1 MTKIIPR
8 NQEVELPEDRLI
20 VSKTDV
26 KGRLLYANRPFME
39 ISGFVEAELLGM
51 PHNIIRHPDMPRS
64 IFQLLWKTL
73 QKGDE
78 FNGYVKNICKNGSFY
93 WVLANVSP
101 DYDDQNKLRG
111 YYSVRRKPSAYGISI
126 ISKIYE
132 KMCKTESAAASPK
145 VGMESA
151 SAILQEQVA
160 ETGLNYLQ
168 FITYLESDDAGS
180 KNGVLKNV
188 G

>member
-1 MTKIIPR
+1 MTKITPR
-8 NQEVELPEDRLI
+8 NHEVELPEERLI

-39 ISGFVEAELLGM
+39 ISGFVESELLGK
-51 PHNIIRHPDMPRS
+51 PHNLIRHPDMPRS
-64 IFQLLWKTL
+64 IFQLLWNTL

-101 DYDDQNKLRG
+101 DYDDQSKLRG
-111 YYSVRRKPSAYGISI
+111 YYSVRRKPSVFAISV
-126 ISKIYE
+126 ISKIYQ
-132 KMCKTESAAASPK
+132 KMCKAESSASSPK
-145 VGMESA
+145 VGMENA
-151 SAILQEQVA
+151 RLILEEQVV
-160 ETGLNYLQ
+160 ESGMNYLQ
-168 FITYLESDDAGS
+168 FINYLENDNASSQQG
-180 KNGVLKNV
+180 GLKNV